1 MDWYRVILSEEQI
14 EKEGALNKLKDQFL
28 SVYMKTDDP
37 TDMALLSDDEYQNER
52 IGIYFSPAC
61 LSPCEVMIR
70 FYGGAPCP
78 PPMRTECFVLAG
90 DEDVLDSL
98 R

>member
-1 MDWYRVILSEEQI
+1 MEWYRVILSEHQI
-14 EKEGALNKLKDQFL
+14 EHEGTLNKLKDQFL
-28 SVYMKTDDP
+28 SVYMKMDDP
-37 TDMALLSDDEYQNER
+37 ADMALLSDDEYQNDR

-61 LSPCEVMIR
+61 SPSCDVIIR
-70 FYGGAPCP
+70 FYGGAPCAP
-78 PPMRTECFVLAG
+78 PLREECFVFAG